1 MGGCRDSGHELDEQ
15 LGHRGGDDGPAEVG
29 RGVPGDVA
37 ERERQVRARRG
48 RLHADGVV
56 VVDPVEVE
64 RLGDEPQVVRDGTGH
79 RVTERLGV
87 SAQQDRVGE
96 EAVPED
102 VEQARCRDVR
112 LAVRRRPHGDVVG
125 RRSQCAVGAGAQ
137 RLDRQPVREEEVVR
151 GGERPEHQAAR
162 RRHLLLGVAH
172 ERHDVRLVH
181 GAPVRDA
188 VAQPLRHERGVLAE
202 AQGGVPL
209 EPPPGILERLREVP
223 VEERRHRLDA
233 CFEQAV
239 DEPVVER
246 EARLVDGAAA
256 RRLHAGPGHREAVA
270 VGAQALHEGDVLGPA
285 VVVVAGHGPV
295 GAVEDATGL
304 GREGVPDAGAAAVLV
319 DGALDL
325 VGGGA
330 RAEDEVRRQA
340 EVVASWVVAV
350 TVRSR
355 PAPHPRTP
363 SSGPARATRQDH
375 RPPGD
380 AVGQLR
386 EGHASGGP
394 SSRSTQVGRWSL
406 AAAQASA
413 GRATSRCGST
423 RSSGDANT
431 TSSRRRGAR
440 AG

>member
-1 MGGCRDSGHELDEQ
+1 MRH
-15 LGHRGGDDGPAEVG
+15 
-29 RGVPGDVA
+29 
-37 ERERQVRARRG
+37 
-48 RLHADGVV
+48 
-56 VVDPVEVE
+56 
-64 RLGDEPQVVRDGTGH
+64 
-79 RVTERLGV
+79 
-87 SAQQDRVGE
+87 
-96 EAVPED
+96 
-102 VEQARCRDVR
+102 
-112 LAVRRRPHGDVVG
+112 
-125 RRSQCAVGAGAQ
+125 
-137 RLDRQPVREEEVVR
+137 
-151 GGERPEHQAAR
+151 GERPEHQAAR
-162 RRHLLLGVAH
+162 RCHLLLGVAH

-233 CFEQAV
+233 GLEQAV

-270 VGAQALHEGDVLGPA
+270 VGAQALHEGDVLRPA

-304 GREGVPDAGAAAVLV
+304 SREGVPDAGATAVLV

-340 EVVASWVVAV
+340 EVVASWVVAAHRSLPSGAAPADAL
-350 TVRSR
+350 VRACWRR
-355 PAPHPRTP
+355 PGRIIAHPAGCRAGSCAKRHATGCTELEVHP
-363 SSGPARATRQDH
+363 GGAVVARGGPGVGGEGDLAVRQHPQLRGREHDVEPAAGRPRGIGRPLGRDQAQPVGDVEQPPGTSGVVLVEVPGEH
-375 RPPGD
+375 ERPPVRDRRED
-380 AVGQLR
+380 ALGVGHPL
-386 EGHASGGP
+386 
-394 SSRSTQVGRWSL
+394 
-406 AAAQASA
+406 SA
-413 GRATSRCGST
+413 P
-423 RSSGDANT
+423 
-431 TSSRRRGAR
+431 
-440 AG
+440 